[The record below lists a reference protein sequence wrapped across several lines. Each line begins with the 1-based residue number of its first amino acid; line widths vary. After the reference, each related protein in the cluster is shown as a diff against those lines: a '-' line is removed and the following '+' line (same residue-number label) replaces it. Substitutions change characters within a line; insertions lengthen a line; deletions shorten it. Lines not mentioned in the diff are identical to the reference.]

1 MGIFENN
8 IAAIEKKYG
17 LLAEKIREIDIEKA
31 SERIGLA
38 QAANGMLI
46 PWVSHQGRIWR
57 LNSMQ
62 NPMEAAEL
70 YADRYQIRLYGI
82 YFVFGF
88 SDGRCVRELLNKCDD
103 TNLIVVCVPDLELFA
118 VICWQLDISDLI
130 EEKRLLL
137 YFSKLE
143 RNVEELLKR
152 IVDYTRI
159 KLLEFCI
166 LPGYD
171 ILYHDECEQYMD
183 SVIECIRSEVVNKGT
198 NFAFDRLIPQH
209 ILFHMKNL
217 IYHKNIEQ
225 LRRALLPYDLSQIP
239 VIVVSAGPSLDKNV
253 KVLKKAKGKAYV
265 IVVDAALK
273 TVLRAGIRPDIVCTT
288 DPQTPDRF
296 FQDLNL
302 EGLVWSCSRT
312 SRRWIA
318 EKFAN
323 DIFYHG
329 TFGKEW
335 NKFLEEELGYAFPH
349 FSAGGSVSSEA
360 FMLAL
365 YVGFRKIILIGQDL
379 AFTGGVT
386 HTKSVIKGTLED
398 NRKYIQSRMIMEVE
412 GIDGTILETD
422 FQMWYYKMWFEK
434 VISLNKDKI
443 SVIDATEGGARI
455 EGTEIQTLEEAI
467 GKECRWELD
476 MYELE
481 KSIPAQF
488 SKEKQ
493 RKLLEKLRVM
503 KPKVNKFRRQIDE
516 MIDRSEEIL
525 ESLRNKSV
533 SQKVLLEKLK
543 DIMLQ
548 NEQIVM
554 NPILD
559 FIVMYAKKEEY
570 EIGDCIYVQE
580 EMKPEELVEKNL
592 LLYKGYQT
600 GAKLLEEDI
609 DEVIMKN

>member
-1 MGIFENN
+1 MGVFENN

-17 LLAEKIREIDIEKA
+17 LLAEKIREIDIEKV

-38 QAANGMLI
+38 LAANGMLI
-46 PWVSHQGRIWR
+46 PWVNHQGRAWR

-62 NPMEAAEL
+62 NPKEAAEI
-70 YADRYQIRLYGI
+70 YVDRYEIRLYGI
-82 YFVFGF
+82 YFLFGF

-103 TNLIVVCVPDLELFA
+103 TNLIVVCEPDLELF
-118 VICWQLDISDLI
+118 VMICRQLDISDLI

-137 YFSKLE
+137 YFSEIE

-152 IVDYTRI
+152 IVDYTHI

-171 ILYHDECEQYMD
+171 ILYHNECEQYMD
-183 SVIECIRSEVVNKGT
+183 SVIECIRSEIVNKGT
-198 NFAFDRLIPQH
+198 SFAFNRLIPQH
-209 ILFHMKNL
+209 ILFHMRNL

-225 LRRALLPYDLSQIP
+225 LRQALLPYDLSQIP
-239 VIVVSAGPSLDKNV
+239 AIVVSAGPSLDKNV
-253 KVLKKAKGKAYV
+253 EVLKKAKGRAFV

-273 TVLRAGIRPDIVCTT
+273 TVIRTGIRPDIVCTT

-296 FQDLNL
+296 FLDLNL

-318 EKFAN
+318 EEFAN

-329 TFGKEW
+329 VFGKEW
-335 NKFLEEELGYAFPH
+335 NKLLEEELGYAFPH
-349 FSAGGSVSSEA
+349 FLAGGSVSSEA

-365 YVGFRKIILIGQDL
+365 YVGFRKIILVGQDL

-398 NRKYIQSRMIMEVE
+398 NRKYIRSRKIMEVE

-434 VISLNKDKI
+434 VISLNQAKI

-455 EGTEIQTLEEAI
+455 EGTEIRTLEEAI
-467 GKECRWELD
+467 EKECRGELD

-481 KSIPAQF
+481 KGIPAQF

-493 RKLLEKLRVM
+493 RKLLEKLWEM
-503 KPKVNKFRRQIDE
+503 KPKVIEFRQQIDE
-516 MIDRSEEIL
+516 MINRQEEIL
-525 ESLRNKSV
+525 EALKKKSV

-543 DIMLQ
+543 HIMSQ
-548 NEQIVM
+548 NEQIIM

-559 FIVMYAKKEEY
+559 FITMYAKKEEY
-570 EIGDCIYVQE
+570 EIGDCIYAQE
-580 EMKPEELVEKNL
+580 EMKPEELVERNL
-592 LLYKGYQT
+592 SLYKGYQN

-609 DEVIMKN
+609 DEIIMKN